1 MPDEEH
7 TGRARRPARRMTPRA
22 RRFLVALG
30 ASLVLGLILGL
41 VIGLVAFGGGGRAT
55 TTVLLTV
62 TGAGG
67 EPAQGGGTSSV
78 ARSDVRLA
86 VLNGAG
92 VSGIAGRT
100 AARAKR
106 IGYAQVSAG
115 DSPRQ
120 TGPSTVYFRSGAAA
134 QAAQVARDL
143 GIAETRPL
151 PSGGALAA
159 AAPAAA
165 QVIVVLGSG

>member
-1 MPDEEH
+1 MANDEH
-7 TGRARRPARRMTPRA
+7 TGRARGPARRGTPQA

-30 ASLVLGLILGL
+30 ATLVVGLVLGL
-41 VIGLVAFGGGGRAT
+41 VIGLAAFGGGGTT
-55 TTVLLTV
+55 TTVLRTV

-67 EPAQGGGTSSV
+67 EPTQGGGASSV

-100 AARAKR
+100 AARARR

-115 DSPRQ
+115 DAPRQ
-120 TGPSTVYFRSGAAA
+120 AGPSTVYFRPGAAA

-143 GIAETRPL
+143 GVTQTRPL
-151 PSGGALAA
+151 PGGGALAA

-165 QVIVVLGSG
+165 RVIVVLGSG